1 VTSLAP
7 SPDIRRRWDRFWL
20 RFHARLDGEAADRA
34 IPLVAAVSTFIVH
47 VALAAAAERS
57 GVLGS
62 GLGPWLQA
70 AWGRSNDGVQ
80 TALGGA
86 DPARAS
92 GSLVGEG
99 VLQLTRV
106 FPATELFIV
115 VQSLAIAVAIIPL
128 WRLARDRADLRAG
141 AALVVVV
148 AYALAPTLHRASLSP
163 FHPELVALPALLW
176 AYLHAW
182 RGAWIRYWLLVFVVL
197 ACRADLGLTVAAM
210 GLLVAGQHNRR
221 NGVATTATGLVWL
234 LVASLVSDAELP
246 SAALSPAGEFVAR
259 SVGPLAVVPE
269 VLSNPLSEVGGLLTE
284 PSVQFLVVVLAPLLF
299 LPLVSI
305 RRLAPA
311 LPCLSLAMVADRVV
325 QEAAEVGVLNLSPV
339 AAHITPA
346 LAFVFLALIMS
357 LARIGTRSV
366 VRVNVDR
373 RILIALLFGSMLFFV
388 TESPSTP
395 YDRPWAWGGRGDAL
409 QHREAMVEQMP
420 TDVPVGVSPTATA
433 LVAERAVVVELPT
446 APADFDDTRVEALGA
461 EVDWLLLD
469 TTPDDPV
476 TLEPR
481 WRPDDV
487 TSVLDL
493 LEDHDFERLASRGG
507 VYVLVKD
514 GAGP

>member
-1 VTSLAP
+1 MTSLAP

-34 IPLVAAVSTFIVH
+34 IPLAAAVSTFVVH
-47 VALAAAAERS
+47 VSLAAAAQRS

-70 AWGRSNDGVQ
+70 AWGRANGGVE
-80 TALGGA
+80 APLGGA

-99 VLQLTRV
+99 VLQLTRI

-115 VQSLAIAVAIIPL
+115 VQALAISAAIIPL

-141 AALVVVV
+141 ASLVVVF

-182 RGAWIRYWLLVFVVL
+182 RGAWIRYWLLVLVVL
-197 ACRADLGLTVAAM
+197 CCRADLGLTVAAM
-210 GLLVAGQHNRR
+210 GLLVANQHNRR
-221 NGVATTATGLVWL
+221 NGFATTGVGLVWL
-234 LVASLVSDAELP
+234 LVASFLTDAELP

-269 VLSNPLSEVGGLLTE
+269 VLSNPLDEFGGLLTE

-311 LPCLSLAMVADRVV
+311 LPCLALAMVADRAV

-346 LAFVFLALIMS
+346 LAFVFLALVLS

-373 RILIALLFGSMLFFV
+373 RIVIALLFGSILFFV

-409 QHREAMVEQMP
+409 QHREAMVGE
-420 TDVPVGVSPTATA
+420 VPAYAAIGVSPTATA
-433 LVAERAVVVELPT
+433 LVAKRAEVVELPT
-446 APADFDDTRVEALGA
+446 APSDFDATRIDALA
-461 EVDWLLLD
+461 EQVDWLLLD

-487 TSVLDL
+487 SNVLDL
-493 LEDHDFERLASRGG
+493 LEEHDFERRASRGG
-507 VYVLVKD
+507 VYVLVRG
-514 GAGP
+514 GATP